1 MKKFFGK
8 PAQNMTIGDSLVFS
22 MLIGAASLALV
33 VPILVVSAII
43 EGQIDLPKANVLERV
58 KKAKENIERRI
69 KRNYINL
76 TNENEEGEE
85 EN

>member
-1 MKKFFGK
+1 MKKFFKK

-33 VPILVVSAII
+33 VPILVVTAII
-43 EGQIDLPKANVLERV
+43 EGQIDIPELNVRERV
-58 KKAKENIERRI
+58 KKAKEKIERRI

-76 TNENEEGEE
+76 DKNEGEE
-85 EN
+85 D

>member
-8 PAQNMTIGDSLVFS
+8 PAQNMTIGDSMVFS

-33 VPILVVSAII
+33 VPILVVTAII
-43 EGQIDLPKANVLERV
+43 EGQIDLPELNVRERV
-58 KKAKENIERRI
+58 KKAKNKIERRI

-76 TNENEEGEE
+76 TNEDEEGEE
-85 EN
+85 D

>member
-33 VPILVVSAII
+33 VPIVVVSALI
-43 EGQIDLPKANVLERV
+43 EGQIDLPKVGDKL
-58 KKAKENIERRI
+58 KKAKEGFKKRI
-69 KRNYINL
+69 KRHYINL
-76 TNENEEGEE
+76 AEKNDEEGEKE
-85 EN
+85 D

>member
-1 MKKFFGK
+1 MKKFFKK

-33 VPILVVSAII
+33 VPILVVTAII
-43 EGQIDLPKANVLERV
+43 EGQIDLPELKVRDRI
-58 KKAKENIERRI
+58 KKAKEKIERRI

-76 TNENEEGEE
+76 DKSEEGEE
-85 EN
+85 D

>member
-33 VPILVVSAII
+33 VPILAVSAMI
-43 EGQIDLPKANVLERV
+43 EGQLDLHELNVRERI
-58 KKAKENIERRI
+58 KKAKEKIERRI

-76 TNENEEGEE
+76 DKSEEGEE
-85 EN
+85 D

>member
-43 EGQIDLPKANVLERV
+43 EGQVDLPELKVRDRV
-58 KKAKENIERRI
+58 KKAKEKIERRI

-76 TNENEEGEE
+76 ANENEEGEE
-85 EN
+85 D

>member
-22 MLIGAASLALV
+22 MLIGAASMALI
-33 VPILVVSAII
+33 VPIFVVSAII
-43 EGQIDLPKANVLERV
+43 EGQIDLPELNVRERV
-58 KKAKENIERRI
+58 KKAKDKIERRI

-76 TNENEEGEE
+76 DKNEEGEKE
-85 EN
+85 D